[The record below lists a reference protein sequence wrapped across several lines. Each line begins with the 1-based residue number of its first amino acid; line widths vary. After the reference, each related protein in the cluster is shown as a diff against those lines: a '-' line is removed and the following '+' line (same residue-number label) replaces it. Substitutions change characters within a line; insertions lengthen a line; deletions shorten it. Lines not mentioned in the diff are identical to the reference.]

1 MGGAYRWTELFD
13 IYANCYK
20 EIEAIPF
27 DAAVF
32 RHAATVSGL
41 ILTFATAGRGL
52 ESKCQNLQDH

>member
-32 RHAATVSGL
+32 RHVAQLVV
-41 ILTFATAGRGL
+41 
-52 ESKCQNLQDH
+52 

>member
-27 DAAVF
+27 DAAGFGMSQQLV
-32 RHAATVSGL
+32 V
-41 ILTFATAGRGL
+41 
-52 ESKCQNLQDH
+52 